1 MRTWRSTGSSNPI
14 DMPQTSISPP
24 GGDTTSATVIKLDEG
39 GRHTASSLGD
49 DAGVDR
55 EIKQRTLGHANFEMT
70 GHYTHP
76 EAARFRQA
84 AEDVARYVEEAGS

>member
-1 MRTWRSTGSSNPI
+1 VALDRVLESDRHAAYQHQLAGRRHDLRDP
-14 DMPQTSISPP
+14 
-24 GGDTTSATVIKLDEG
+24 IKLHEG

-55 EIKQRTLGHANFEMT
+55 EINQRTLGHANFEMT